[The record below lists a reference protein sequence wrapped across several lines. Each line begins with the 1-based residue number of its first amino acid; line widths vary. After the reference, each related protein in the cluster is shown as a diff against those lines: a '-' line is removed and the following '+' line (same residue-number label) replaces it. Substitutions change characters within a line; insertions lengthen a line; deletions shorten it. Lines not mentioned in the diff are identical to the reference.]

1 MPTLTLDLPESA
13 YRAAL
18 DLPPAE
24 RVRRAAA
31 AFTDETETAKH
42 QRILDKCP
50 MLSLYTSCTLSQ

>member
-1 MPTLTLDLPESA
+1 MLALTLDLPESA

-31 AFTDETETAKH
+31 FTDETETTKTRSARN
-42 QRILDKCP
+42 RIETTAVYIRVR
-50 MLSLYTSCTLSQ
+50 SR

>member
-1 MPTLTLDLPESA
+1 MPALTLDLPEST

-31 AFTDETETAKH
+31 AFTDEAKSIPLP
-42 QRILDKCP
+42 RDERSRNILG
-50 MLSLYTSCTLSQ
+50 MVTQ